1 MENLQEYVILYGI
14 FSILIILIAW
24 LGDEVIALKKN
35 DKVNDN
41 NFNDLSG
48 QIVELNRQINQLV
61 EEKNLTKVKRRKIG
75 RAHV

>member
-61 EEKNLTKVKRRKIG
+61 EEKNLTKVKRRSK
-75 RAHV
+75 V